1 MNTGACFHTGLIF
14 HFFARLTFF
23 VVDFMRIQHDEVLP
37 QVVGAHYHDAVDVG
51 AIDDKGEVCEVGDA
65 YRIIR

>member
-1 MNTGACFHTGLIF
+1 
-14 HFFARLTFF
+14 
-23 VVDFMRIQHDEVLP
+23 MRIQHDEVLP